1 MLKGAA
7 DESYDRYTFVF
18 FFKETA
24 KMLSRVIVSFSN
36 SDCPHPCQHLVLPL
50 FLF

>member
-1 MLKGAA
+1 MNLMIGIHL
-7 DESYDRYTFVF
+7 FF

-24 KMLSRVIVSFSN
+24 KMLSRVIVSFSK